1 MTRVLIAADGSD
13 ASIEAAKVAHGLF
26 GDAAS
31 YLVVNVADSGVN
43 GSMAWGYA
51 YPVSMPMLDVPM
63 VPVDGAGASDR
74 TVVEGAEQRAAD
86 VAESAHLPGSIAV
99 GETGDVATAVLN
111 AAHEHHADVIVVGS
125 HERSWFSRLLTGS
138 VATTLVREADVPVLV
153 VR

>member
-26 GDAAS
+26 GDDAS

-43 GSMAWGYA
+43 SSIAWGYA

-63 VPVDGAGASDR
+63 VATDDATGSDR

-86 VAESAHLPGSIAV
+86 VAEAANLPESTAV
-99 GETGDVATAVLN
+99 GEIGDVATAVLH
-111 AAHEHHADVIVVGS
+111 AAHEHHVDVIVVGS
-125 HERSWFSRLLTGS
+125 HERSWFSRLFAGS